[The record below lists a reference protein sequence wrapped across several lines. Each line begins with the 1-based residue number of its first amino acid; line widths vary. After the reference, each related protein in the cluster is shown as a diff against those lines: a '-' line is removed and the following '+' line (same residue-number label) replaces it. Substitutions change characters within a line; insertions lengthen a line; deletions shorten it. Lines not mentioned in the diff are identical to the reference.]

1 MQTNTDAK
9 PWYRVRM
16 LWLII
21 ALPMVSVAMG
31 MTILY
36 FAVTTY
42 DGLVVDDYYKQGK
55 NINRVLRRDTAAQ
68 SHGLE
73 GTLDI
78 DGAQRLVKVYLE
90 ARYLKVLP
98 ARLQVSF
105 LHTTRAGLD
114 RVVLLEKIS
123 NGRYEGRMPELAPG
137 HWNVQME
144 ADDWRLVGLMGTP
157 NETQVRLQP
166 AAAPRNQ

>member
-1 MQTNTDAK
+1 MQTNTNAK

-42 DGLVVDDYYKQGK
+42 DGLVVDDYYQQGK
-55 NINRVLRRDTAAQ
+55 NINRVLRRDNAAE

-73 GTLDI
+73 GTLNI
-78 DGAQRLVKVYLE
+78 DGVQRLANVHLE
-90 ARYLKVLP
+90 ARHLSILP

-123 NGRYEGRMPELAPG
+123 NGRYQGRMPELAPG

-144 ADDWRLVGLMGTP
+144 ADDWRLVGVMATP
-157 NETQVRLQP
+157 GEGQVHLQP
-166 AAAPRNQ
+166 AAASQNR

>member
-1 MQTNTDAK
+1 MQTDTDAK

-21 ALPMVSVAMG
+21 ALPMASVAMG

-55 NINRVLRRDTAAQ
+55 NINRVLRRDVAAQ

-78 DGAQRLVKVYLE
+78 DSAQRLLKVS
-90 ARYLKVLP
+90 LKALHLSVLP
-98 ARLQVSF
+98 ARLQLSF

-114 RVVLLEKIS
+114 RIVLLEKMPS
-123 NGRYEGRMPELAPG
+123 GRYEGRMPELALG

-144 ADDWRLVGLMGTP
+144 ADDWRLVGVMGAP
-157 NETQVRLQP
+157 GVAQVYLQP
-166 AAAPRNQ
+166 AALPRH